1 MSYTPPAGDEAD
13 LQFAGAYVPFA
24 GDRAD
29 LTFEELAAGVTRAQG
44 VSGPTHFGTP
54 EVVYGASGWLA
65 THFGTPVTKVVVH
78 ATGFTPT
85 TFGTPRWGVNTQHTS
100 SAPSTT
106 FGTAA
111 IEPHVMPIYSTRFGT
126 PNSPYLQ
133 TGVVSGWAETGVGS
147 GHRLITG
154 TFVTFPWPVSTAF
167 SLAYTAADQT
177 TTTQGAT
184 NTRFG
189 AARLK
194 VSPTII
200 IDLVGIADG
209 WLATA
214 FGTPASPYV
223 QARRAQGFMWTRY
236 GWPRSRTAMSFS
248 RFGTPR
254 SYFTTQASATAPAT
268 TFGAP
273 IVPSTVTALAP
284 GTTFGTPGTRRGYL
298 AHSLPYQAHLGTP
311 ATFLFGHRGFGFSS
325 TRLGTP
331 TGGEPLDT
339 ATGWSATVFGTPAS
353 RRNHVALHIP
363 PTAQLGV
370 ATLRRNPAC

>member
-13 LQFAGAYVPFA
+13 LQFAGVYVPFA
-24 GDRAD
+24 GNRAD
-29 LTFEELAAGVTRAQG
+29 LTFEELAAGATRAQG
-44 VSGPTHFGTP
+44 IAPTTTFGSPRVLVAAT
-54 EVVYGASGWLA
+54 GWLA
-65 THFGTPVTKVVVH
+65 THFGTPATKVTAY

-111 IEPHVMPIYSTRFGT
+111 IVPHVMPIYNTRFGT

-133 TGVVSGWAETGVGS
+133 TCVVSGWTEAGVGD

-154 TFVTFPWPVSTAF
+154 TCITFPWPVSTTF
-167 SLAYTAADQT
+167 SLAYTAANQT
-177 TTTQGAT
+177 ATAEGAV

-189 AARLK
+189 AARLQ
-194 VSPTII
+194 VLPTIT
-200 IDLVGIADG
+200 IDHVGIADG
-209 WLATA
+209 WLATT
-214 FGTPASPYV
+214 FGTPISPYT

-254 SYFTTQASATAPAT
+254 SYFTTQASAAAPAT
-268 TFGAP
+268 AFGTP

-284 GTTFGTPGTRRGYL
+284 GTVFGTPGTRRGYL
-298 AHSLPYQAHLGTP
+298 ARSLPYQAHLGTP
-311 ATFLFGHRGFGFSS
+311 AAFLFGHRGFGFSS

-331 TGGEPLDT
+331 TGGEPFNT
-339 ATGWSATVFGTPAS
+339 AAGWSATVLGTPTS
-353 RRNHVALHIP
+353 RRNHVATHIP